1 MNPQNYG
8 GRTTLMLAIE
18 ERNDEVSIAL
28 LNRKDINLTL
38 EDVREESAL
47 DYALKSDNSKI
58 LGEIRKRLAN
68 INLWLV
74 SMISTM
80 QTCYR

>member
-1 MNPQNYG
+1 
-8 GRTTLMLAIE
+8 MLAIE